1 MFAIVLQGINLLS
14 LITIPQLII
23 SDSYNLKYIK
33 LNTEQWLASTP
44 GCRRDYNITEAFWQ
58 ATCSRIGTYWDLEHC
73 SLGKY
78 TGLGESVFLQHVV
91 ALVIL

>member
-23 SDSYNLKYIK
+23 SDSYNLKNIK

-58 ATCSRIGTYWDLEHC
+58 ASRNGTYRDLEHC
-73 SLGKY
+73 GIGL
-78 TGLGESVFLQHVV
+78 LGESVFLQHVV

>member
-1 MFAIVLQGINLLS
+1 MFAIVLQGIYLLS

-23 SDSYNLKYIK
+23 SDSYNMKYIK

-58 ATCSRIGTYWDLEHC
+58 ASRNGTYWDLEHC
-73 SLGKY
+73 SMGK
-78 TGLGESVFLQHVV
+78 
-91 ALVIL
+91 

>member
-14 LITIPQLII
+14 RIAIPQLII
-23 SDSYNLKYIK
+23 SDSYNLKNIK

-44 GCRRDYNITEAFWQ
+44 GCRWDYNITEAFWQ
-58 ATCSRIGTYWDLEHC
+58 ASRIGTYWDMM
-73 SLGKY
+73 GKY
-78 TGLGESVFLQHVV
+78 IGRIYLQHVV